1 MLPNLTALR
10 NTIIT
15 GATLIER
22 PGEGSKKKEE
32 LKEIVYQILPEG
44 FFDVDKKIFDFL
56 LDKAIDLIVGW
67 LNRTVWKAK

>member
-15 GATLIER
+15 GATMIER

-32 LKEIVYQILPEG
+32 LKEMVYQIIPEEL
-44 FFDVDKKIFDFL
+44 FDLDRRIFDFL
-56 LDKAIDLIVGW
+56 LDKAIDLIVAW
-67 LNRTVWKAK
+67 LNRTIWKAK

>member
-44 FFDVDKKIFDFL
+44 FFDIDKKIFDFL
-56 LDKAIDLIVGW
+56 LDKAIDLIVAW
-67 LNRTVWKAK
+67 LNRTIWKAK